1 MADDR
6 ANADAQ
12 AHDQPPQPSPDLKNL
27 GDSLVGTWEMSGEV
41 SGRVSYEWMEGG
53 FFLIQHVDLEQY
65 GQRITGLEMIGHESP
80 SVPSRARR

>member
-1 MADDR
+1 MADDDR

-41 SGRVSYEWMEGG
+41 TEG
-53 FFLIQHVDLEQY
+53 
-65 GQRITGLEMIGHESP
+65 
-80 SVPSRARR
+80 